1 MTADLVFSKLS
12 PASTALVFG
21 EEFVPDTTLIT
32 ITGTLPAMTVLI
44 RMVPPAKI
52 TIIGTLPAMTFAA
65 EARYLTNTQR
75 PDINQVHTLAQ
86 VATTVE
92 GGITQPG
99 QHGQTTNNGFAAP
112 WADALASSSIV
123 GVTANQ
129 AAPLPVDT
137 GASFTEGISARTGA
151 STSAQDGDPQWLR
164 FFSQFQDANR
174 LAAQR
179 LHGQFEEGLRDR
191 RPNLLSLFQEATRR
205 AAVRYRGTVQPGV
218 PVSRY
223 WSSLFQYAQV
233 PPPGQYV
240 PPVIVPPQPGY
251 WGTALV
257 FMCPPL
263 LMPELV
269 FGTAPCFPITPSAGL
284 AILPARFYMTTH
296 TIYAQ
301 RLPDLVDIPIFEA
314 TIAADS
320 GSYCWSLSASGPA
333 SLFTLLAPV
342 DGLPAQIRVIL
353 DGLPW
358 VFAIDQMTRNA
369 TFGKTGVSLQGRS
382 VTALIAAPYLRA
394 TTRNNATDRTANQ
407 LALDAL
413 YGTGVDLDWGV
424 GSGALANAGLT
435 DWLVPAGAWSHSG
448 AALDAVQAIVNAAG
462 GYLQS
467 HRSSPT
473 LQARHPYGQRVGDN
487 PGAPW
492 GWMTGAA
499 DVELATDALITESI
513 ARADGPDINA
523 VYVSGT
529 STGVLALVKRTGSAA
544 DKLAAMATDPLITHA
559 DAARQRGL
567 AILGAGGY
575 KYNISLELPVLTG
588 SGQPGVLDVGQLVQV
603 NASVPWRGRVRS
615 VSVSSRRPSLRQSVT
630 LERHLETV

>member
-1 MTADLVFSKLS
+1 MADLVFDRLA
-12 PASTALVFG
+12 PASAALVFG
-21 EEFVPDTTLIT
+21 EGFVAPLTEITINGTLPALTVLVRMTPPAKIT
-32 ITGTLPAMTVLI
+32 ITGTLPALTVAI
-44 RMVPPAKI
+44 EV
-52 TIIGTLPAMTFAA
+52 
-65 EARYLTNTQR
+65 RYLTNTQR
-75 PDINQVHTLAQ
+75 PDINQVASSAQ
-86 VATTVE
+86 VATATE

-99 QHGQTTNNGFAAP
+99 QHGLTKNSGFAAP
-112 WADALASSSIV
+112 WTEAMASSSVV
-123 GVTANQ
+123 GVLAQ
-129 AAPLPVDT
+129 EADPLTVRTDST
-137 GASFTEGISARTGA
+137 FTEGISARTGA
-151 STSAQDGDPQWLR
+151 SGTAQTGDAQWLR
-164 FFSQFQDANR
+164 FFSQFTEADR
-174 LAAQR
+174 LAAKR

-191 RPNLLSLFQEATRR
+191 RPNINSRFQEATRR
-205 AAVRYRGTVQPGV
+205 VAVRYRGTARPGV

-223 WSSLFQYAQV
+223 WESLFQYAQV

-240 PPVIVPPQPGY
+240 PPVIPPPQPEY

-263 LMPELV
+263 AAPNLV
-269 FGTAPCFPITPSAGL
+269 FGSTQCFFVTPAADLS
-284 AILPARFYMTTH
+284 ILPARFYMTAH

-301 RLPDLVDIPIFEA
+301 RLPDLADIPIFEA

-320 GSYCWSLSASGPA
+320 GSYCWSLSATGPA
-333 SLFTLLAPV
+333 NLFNLLAPV
-342 DGLPAQIRVIL
+342 DGLPAQIRVTL
-353 DGLPW
+353 DGIPW
-358 VFAIDQMTRNA
+358 VFAVDQMSRNA
-369 TFGKTGVSLQGRS
+369 IFGKTGVSLQGRS

-394 TTRNNATDRTANQ
+394 TTRNNTDDRTANQ
-407 LALDAL
+407 LAEDAL
-413 YGTGVDLDWGV
+413 SGTGVAIDWGV
-424 GSGALANAGLT
+424 GGGALANGGML

-467 HRSSPT
+467 HRSSAT

-492 GWMTGAA
+492 GWASGPA
-499 DVELATDALITESI
+499 DVELALDALITESI
-513 ARADGPDINA
+513 TRADGPDLNA

-529 STGVLALVKRTGSAA
+529 STGVLALVKRTGTAA
-544 DKLAAMATDPLITHA
+544 DKLATMVTDPLITHA

-567 AILGAGGY
+567 AILGAAGH

-615 VSVSSRRPSLRQSVT
+615 VSVSARRPILRQSIT
-630 LERHLETV
+630 LERHLDTA